1 MVYDSGKGEYK
12 NWIVKEEIVP
22 EEHPEKTETIMC
34 LGNGYMCQRASNEDY
49 YHRDEKMR
57 FNMVAGTFDHM
68 EGDEATELVCNV
80 DVTNM
85 DITVDGERLTPEF
98 GCEDYDKSLNLK
110 TGLLSR
116 SYKWTSKAGK
126 RVKAEFL
133 RVVSLKDKHLMA
145 SKVNITP
152 EEDCEIFISSGIDGF
167 VYHSEHFEPIGINA
181 VNGVLNITAR
191 TKESGINFST
201 MTTHRFEVGG
211 ARVDASP
218 TVVSEDELTIKGEA
232 AFSLKAGMTLT
243 VTKISNVFTSRDKS
257 RDGCDM
263 ATLVADAARH
273 MDVSKGRDFEDI
285 AAESAKEWDE
295 RIWSRRDVTIESE
308 NEFDQLAIR
317 FAIYHLTIMAPVFDN
332 RMNIA
337 AKGLSGPGYRGHTF
351 WDTEIFMLPYFIFTA
366 PDEARS
372 LIEYRYN
379 SLGAARAH
387 AKERGFDGA
396 MFPWEAA
403 WITDG
408 ETTPPQYLTGQIEY
422 HITADVAVGVYSYY
436 VATGDEDFMERCGYE
451 LLFETAKFWASLV
464 TFNAA
469 MDRYEILN
477 VIGPDEYKEQVDNNA
492 YTNYLAK
499 YNLDLAIEYADRLKA
514 GKPEIY
520 DRLNE
525 VCALDAAID
534 DFRAKTDK
542 IYLPR
547 ENGEGLVPQD
557 DTYLSLVDITP
568 LLEEGK
574 TLSDDPH
581 LSHNICW
588 KNGGLPKV
596 MMSKQADVMLLMY
609 LFEDHFTPEVK
620 KKNFYFY
627 EKRCI
632 HDSSLSLSTYSA
644 LAADLGEKET
654 AYRLF
659 GRAER
664 IDLGPVMWSSHMG
677 IHAASLG
684 GIWQCVVF
692 GFLGVRRYGE
702 ELRIEPH
709 LPDEWKAASCHI
721 YWKDERL
728 EVTATKERLTVKNLT
743 GTKDISILHEGEKYA
758 VRGTLEIKL

>member
-1 MVYDSGKGEYK
+1 MIYDSGKGEYK
-12 NWIVKEEIVP
+12 NWIVKEEVVP
-22 EEHPEKTETIMC
+22 EEHPEKTESIMC

-49 YHRDEKMR
+49 YHRDDKMR
-57 FNMVAGTFDHM
+57 FNIVAGTFDFM

-85 DITVDGERLTPEF
+85 DITVDGERVTPED
-98 GCEDYDKSLNLK
+98 GCENYDKSLNLK
-110 TGLLSR
+110 TGLLRR
-116 SYKWTSKAGK
+116 SYIWTSKAGK
-126 RVKAEFL
+126 KVSLEFF
-133 RVVSLKDKHLMA
+133 RVVSLKDVHLMA
-145 SKVNITP
+145 SKVNIKADS
-152 EEDCEIFISSGIDGF
+152 DCEIEIVSGIDGY
-167 VYHSEHFEPIGINA
+167 VHHAEHFEPIGMNA
-181 VNGVLNITAR
+181 VSGVLNITTK
-191 TKESGINFST
+191 TKESGIYFST
-201 MTTHRFEVGG
+201 MTTHRFEINGVETDPG
-211 ARVDASP
+211 AAA
-218 TVVSEDELTIKGEA
+218 VSDDELSLKNEVS
-232 AFSLKAGMTLT
+232 FSLKAGMTIT

-257 RDGCDM
+257 RDGCDLS
-263 ATLVADAARH
+263 TLRSDAARH
-273 MDVSKGRDFEDI
+273 MDFAKKRTFEDI
-285 AAESAKEWDE
+285 AEESAKEWDD
-295 RIWSRRDVTIESE
+295 RIWSRRDIAIESE

-332 RMNIA
+332 RMNIG

-366 PDEARS
+366 PEEAKS

-379 SLGAARAH
+379 CLDAARRH

-436 VATGDEDFMERCGYE
+436 IATGDEEFMEKYGYE
-451 LLFETAKFWASLV
+451 LLFETAKFWTSLL
-464 TFNAA
+464 TFNTERG
-469 MDRYEILN
+469 RYEILN

-492 YTNYLAK
+492 YTNYLAQ
-499 YNLDLAIEYADRLKA
+499 YNIQLAIRYADHLKNDR
-514 GKPEIY
+514 PEVY
-520 DRLNE
+520 ARLNE
-525 VCALDAAID
+525 KCGLDNAVAN
-534 DFRAKTDK
+534 FTEKVDK

-547 ENGEGLVPQD
+547 ENGDGLVPQD
-557 DTYLSLVDITP
+557 DTYLSLVDIIP
-568 LLEEGK
+568 LFPEGT

-581 LSHNICW
+581 KSHDVCW

-627 EKRCI
+627 EKRCV

-692 GFLGVRRYGE
+692 GFMGVRRYGE
-702 ELRIEPH
+702 KLRIEPH
-709 LPDEWKAASCHI
+709 LPDEWTSATAHI
-721 YWKDERL
+721 YWKGERL
-728 EVTATKERLTVKNLT
+728 EITATKEKLTVKNLT
-743 GTKDISILHEGEKYA
+743 GSKDVSILHKGREYA
-758 VRGTLEIKL
+758 VSDGLELCL

>member
-1 MVYDSGKGEYK
+1 MVYDSGKGEFK
-12 NWIVKEEIVP
+12 NWIVKEEVVP
-22 EEHPEKTETIMC
+22 EEHPEKTESIMC
-34 LGNGYMCQRASNEDY
+34 LGNGYMCQRAANEDY
-49 YHRDEKMR
+49 YHKDKLAR
-57 FNMVAGTFDHM
+57 FNIVAGTFDLM

-85 DITVDGERLTPEF
+85 DIEVDGERVTPEF

-110 TGLLSR
+110 TGLLRR
-116 SYKWTSKAGK
+116 SYIWTSKTGK
-126 RVKAEFL
+126 KVSLEFF
-133 RVVSLKDKHLMA
+133 RVVSLKDRHLMA
-145 SKVNITP
+145 SKVNIKADS
-152 EEDCEIFISSGIDGF
+152 DCEVFIRSGIDGD
-167 VYHSEHFEPIGINA
+167 VYHAEHFEPIGMNA
-181 VNGVLNITAR
+181 VSDVLNITAK
-191 TKESGINFST
+191 TKESGIYFST
-201 MTTHRFEVGG
+201 MTTHRFELDGVTIDPG
-211 ARVDASP
+211 AA
-218 TVVSEDELTIKGEA
+218 VVSDGELSLKNEA
-232 AFSLKAGMTLT
+232 AFSLRAGMTLT

-257 RDGCDM
+257 RDGCDLP
-263 ATLVADAARH
+263 TLRRDAASH
-273 MDVSKGRDFEDI
+273 MDSVKARTFEDI
-285 AAESAKEWDE
+285 AEESAKEWDE
-295 RIWSRRDVTIESE
+295 RIWSKRDITIESE
-308 NEFDQLAIR
+308 DGFDQLAVR
-317 FAIYHLTIMAPVFDN
+317 FAIYHLTIMSPVFDN
-332 RMNIA
+332 RMNIG

-366 PDEARS
+366 PEEARS

-379 SLGAARAH
+379 CLDAARAH
-387 AKERGFDGA
+387 AKERGLDGA

-436 VATGDEDFMERCGYE
+436 VATGDEEFMEKYGYE
-451 LLFETAKFWASLV
+451 LLFETAKFWTSLL
-464 TFNAA
+464 TYNKEK
-469 MDRYEILN
+469 DRYEILR

-492 YTNYLAK
+492 YTNYLAQ
-499 YNLDLAIEYADRLKA
+499 YNLQLAIRYAAHLKED
-514 GKPEIY
+514 KPEIY
-520 DRLNE
+520 ARLNG
-525 VCALDAAID
+525 VVGLDKAVD
-534 DFRAKTDK
+534 DFKDKVDK

-547 ENGEGLVPQD
+547 ENEDGLVPQD
-557 DTYLSLVDITP
+557 DTYLSLVDIIP
-568 LLEEGK
+568 LFPEGT

-581 LSHNICW
+581 KSHDVCW

-627 EKRCI
+627 EKRCV

-664 IDLGPVMWSSHMG
+664 IDLGQVMWSSHAG

-692 GFLGVRRYGE
+692 GFMGVRRYGE
-702 ELRIEPH
+702 KLRIEPH
-709 LPDEWKAASCHI
+709 LPDEWTGASAHI
-721 YWKDERL
+721 YWKGERL
-728 EVTATKERLTVKNLT
+728 EVTVTKEKLTVKNLT
-743 GTKDISILHEGEKYA
+743 GTKDVSILHKGREYA
-758 VRGTLEIKL
+758 VADGLELCL